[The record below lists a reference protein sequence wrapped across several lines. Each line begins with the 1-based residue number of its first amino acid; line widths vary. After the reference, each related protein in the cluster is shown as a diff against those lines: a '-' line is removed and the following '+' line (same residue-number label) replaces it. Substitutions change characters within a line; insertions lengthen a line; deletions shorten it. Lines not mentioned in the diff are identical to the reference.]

1 MPSFAFAGCFPADW
15 TLRDEIER
23 YLVAHL
29 HIAKETIMGS
39 RQLRALVAEDN
50 SIKELVR
57 RILVE
62 YKRARD
68 R

>member
-1 MPSFAFAGCFPADW
+1 MPSFTFFRLFPNADW

-29 HIAKETIMGS
+29 RIAKETITGS
-39 RQLRALVAEDN
+39 RQLRALLAEDN

-57 RILVE
+57 RILRRVQ
-62 YKRARD
+62 AGT
-68 R
+68 